1 MITSITI
8 GDKAFFKVGE
18 KIKKGEEETEIICVK
33 IKVRFGK
40 IKVYFSDGEV
50 LTYRGYNSISS

>member
-1 MITSITI
+1 MINQITI

-18 KIKKGEEETEIICVK
+18 KVSKGGKDTKITVVK

-50 LTYRGYNSISS
+50 LVYRGYPSISS